1 LNWASERHHGVTTT
15 LMTTLMTT
23 PGTQPEHRV
32 LRLWIRPMAG
42 RPMTEVQSLEVEAGR
57 GIVGDHAHGRLR
69 HVTVVFA
76 EDWAE
81 ATRRLGRDVD
91 AAARRAN
98 VLVSGAGG
106 ARYARCQLLLGDV
119 LLQMKG
125 PVTPCPVMD
134 RAALG
139 LMDALR
145 EGDLAGVWGRAV
157 SGGAIRI
164 GDALG
169 IASDQRR

>member
-1 LNWASERHHGVTTT
+1 
-15 LMTTLMTT
+15 MTT
-23 PGTQPEHRV
+23 PGPQPEHRV
-32 LRLWIRPMAG
+32 LRLWIRPVAG
-42 RPMTEVQSLEVEAGR
+42 RPMTEVESVAVESGR
-57 GIVGDHAHGRLR
+57 GIVGDHSFGRLR

-76 EDWAE
+76 DDWAE

-91 AAARRAN
+91 AVARRAN

-106 ARYARCQLLLGDV
+106 ARYARCHLLLGEV
-119 LLQMKG
+119 LLYMKG

-139 LMDALR
+139 LMSALR
-145 EGDLAGVWGRAV
+145 EGELAGVWGRV
-157 SGGAIRI
+157 GQGGAVRI
-164 GDALG
+164 GDPLR